1 MSLLRHRVAL
11 WIDISGR
18 FITAALGSRTLVY
31 RERSERH
38 RRSALCEQGTSASHA
53 ADTCSEDMRRRL
65 LPVNPRSS
73 ARKWGFPFVL
83 CLRAVSAFTQAP
95 PCARSALGLALAQ
108 RSSRPPLAGL
118 NKRLGLAQRSS
129 RPPPAG
135 LLPNQ
140 TWVDSAHSRATWAP
154 HRGAAPGLVATSAAS
169 ARASE
174 DTGDMSGAVEVEK
187 KFRLEGDAEQRVA
200 LSLPL
205 EGVGSFLSPGGLLV
219 LAVNA
224 YA

>member
-1 MSLLRHRVAL
+1 MSEEA
-11 WIDISGR
+11 
-18 FITAALGSRTLVY
+18 
-31 RERSERH
+31 ERH

-53 ADTCSEDMRRRL
+53 ADACSEDMRRRL
-65 LPVNPRSS
+65 LPVNP
-73 ARKWGFPFVL
+73 RKWGFPFVL
-83 CLRAVSAFTQAP
+83 CLRAVSAFRQAP

-108 RSSRPPLAGL
+108 RSSRPP
-118 NKRLGLAQRSS
+118 
-129 RPPPAG
+129 PAG
-135 LLPNQ
+135 LLPDQ

-169 ARASE
+169 ARASG

>member
-1 MSLLRHRVAL
+1 MSEEA
-11 WIDISGR
+11 
-18 FITAALGSRTLVY
+18 
-31 RERSERH
+31 ERH

-65 LPVNPRSS
+65 LPVNPR
-73 ARKWGFPFVL
+73 KLGFPFVL

-135 LLPNQ
+135 LLPEQ
-140 TWVDSAHSRATWAP
+140 TWVDSRATWAT

-169 ARASE
+169 ARASG

-224 YA
+224 YAS

>member
-1 MSLLRHRVAL
+1 M
-11 WIDISGR
+11 DISGG
-18 FITAALGSRTLVY
+18 FITYGRALFAEPPAVVRGAAGV
-31 RERSERH
+31 REAERH

-53 ADTCSEDMRRRL
+53 ADACSEDMRRRL
-65 LPVNPRSS
+65 LPVNP
-73 ARKWGFPFVL
+73 RKWGFPFVL
-83 CLRAVSAFTQAP
+83 CLRAVSAFRQAP

-108 RSSRPPLAGL
+108 RSSRPP
-118 NKRLGLAQRSS
+118 
-129 RPPPAG
+129 PAG
-135 LLPNQ
+135 LLPDQ
-140 TWVDSAHSRATWAP
+140 TWVDSADSRATWAP

-169 ARASE
+169 ARASG

>member
-1 MSLLRHRVAL
+1 MSEEA
-11 WIDISGR
+11 
-18 FITAALGSRTLVY
+18 
-31 RERSERH
+31 ERH

-53 ADTCSEDMRRRL
+53 ADACSEDMRRRL
-65 LPVNPRSS
+65 LPVNP
-73 ARKWGFPFVL
+73 RKWGFPFVL
-83 CLRAVSAFTQAP
+83 CLRAVSAFRQAR

-108 RSSRPPLAGL
+108 RSSRPP
-118 NKRLGLAQRSS
+118 
-129 RPPPAG
+129 PAG
-135 LLPNQ
+135 LLPDQ
-140 TWVDSAHSRATWAP
+140 TWVDCAHSRATWA
-154 HRGAAPGLVATSAAS
+154 HQRGAAPGLVATSAAS
-169 ARASE
+169 ARASG

>member
-1 MSLLRHRVAL
+1 MKAL
-11 WIDISGR
+11 WSSVDISGG
-18 FITAALGSRTLVY
+18 FITYGRALFAEPPAVVRGAAGV
-31 RERSERH
+31 REAERH

-53 ADTCSEDMRRRL
+53 ADACSEDMRRRL
-65 LPVNPRSS
+65 LPVNP
-73 ARKWGFPFVL
+73 RKWGFPFVL
-83 CLRAVSAFTQAP
+83 CLRAVSAFRQAP

-129 RPPPAG
+129 RPPPTG
-135 LLPNQ
+135 LLPDQ
-140 TWVDSAHSRATWAP
+140 TWVDCAHSRATWA
-154 HRGAAPGLVATSAAS
+154 HQRGAAPGLVATSAAS
-169 ARASE
+169 ARASG

-205 EGVGSFLSPGGLLV
+205 DGVGSFLSPGGLLV